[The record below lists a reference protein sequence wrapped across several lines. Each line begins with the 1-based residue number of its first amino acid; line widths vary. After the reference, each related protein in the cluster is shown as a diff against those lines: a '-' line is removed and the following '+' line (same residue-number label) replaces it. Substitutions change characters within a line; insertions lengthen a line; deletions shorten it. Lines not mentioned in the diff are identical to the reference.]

1 MEVNL
6 EEAEEG
12 GVIAIEAEGKGE
24 DEGEGEGEGEGRV
37 VALALDSKMPLT
49 FRYKICQNQ
58 VSVFR

>member
-12 GVIAIEAEGKGE
+12 GVIAIEA
-24 DEGEGEGEGEGRV
+24 EGEGEGEGEGRV

-58 VSVFR
+58 VSVFQ

>member
-24 DEGEGEGEGEGRV
+24 DEGEGEGRV

>member
-1 MEVNL
+1 MEVNS

-12 GVIAIEAEGKGE
+12 GVIAIEAEGEGE
-24 DEGEGEGEGEGRV
+24 DEGEGEGRV

>member
-12 GVIAIEAEGKGE
+12 GVIAIEAEGEDE
-24 DEGEGEGEGEGRV
+24 DEGEGEGGV

>member
-12 GVIAIEAEGKGE
+12 GVITIEAEGKGE
-24 DEGEGEGEGEGRV
+24 DEGEGEGGV

>member
-24 DEGEGEGEGEGRV
+24 DEDEDEGEGRV

>member
-1 MEVNL
+1 MEVNS

-12 GVIAIEAEGKGE
+12 GVIAIEAEGEGE
-24 DEGEGEGEGEGRV
+24 DEGEGEGEGRV

>member
-24 DEGEGEGEGEGRV
+24 DEGEGEGEGRV

>member
-24 DEGEGEGEGEGRV
+24 DEDEGEGEGRV
-37 VALALDSKMPLT
+37 VALALDSKMSLT

>member
-24 DEGEGEGEGEGRV
+24 DEDEGEGEGRV